1 MLDLDTT
8 AKNELDR
15 HPAAIFAL
23 RTYRAPM
30 PGVAFIDGEYVPIE
44 EARIPILD
52 WGFLRSDATY
62 DVAHVWRGSFFRL
75 PDHVERFLRGVGR
88 LQLQLPFDRSEIER
102 ILAECVRRSGLR
114 DAYVEMICTRGVPAT
129 GSRDPRLASNA
140 FYAFAIPFVWI
151 ADERQRESGLAL
163 HISDRERISPRSV
176 DPRTKNYHW
185 LDLTLGLFDAYKAG
199 AETVVL
205 VDGAGN
211 VVEGPGFNVFVVAG
225 GVLATPA
232 TGVLEGITRRTVI
245 ELAREQ
251 GHEVRETTVHA
262 DAVRRAEEVLITST
276 AGGVMPVTS
285 VDGAPIGDGT
295 MGPVTR
301 SLRDAYWR
309 LHDDPRFATP
319 VAYADAPVGA
329 G

>member
-1 MLDLDTT
+1 V
-8 AKNELDR
+8 A
-15 HPAAIFAL
+15 
-23 RTYRAPM
+23 
-30 PGVAFIDGEYVPIE
+30 GVAFVDGEYVPIE
-44 EARIPILD
+44 QARIPILD
-52 WGFLRSDATY
+52 WGLLRSDATY
-62 DVAHVWRGSFFRL
+62 DVVHVWRGSFFRL
-75 PDHVERFLRGVGR
+75 GDHVERFLRGVGR
-88 LQLQLPFDRSEIER
+88 LRLQVPFDGGEIER
-102 ILAECVRRSGLR
+102 ILAECVWRSGLR
-114 DAYVEMICTRGVPAT
+114 EAYVEMICTRGVPAP
-129 GSRDPRLASNA
+129 GSRDPRLASNS

-151 ADERQRESGLAL
+151 ADERQRETGLAL
-163 HISDRERISPRSV
+163 YISDRERISPRSV

-185 LDLTLGLFDAYKAG
+185 LDLTLGLFDAYEAG
-199 AETVVL
+199 AETVLL

-251 GHEVRETTVHA
+251 DLELRETTVRA
-262 DAVRRAEEVLITST
+262 DAVRRADEVLITST

-285 VDGAPIGDGT
+285 VDGAPVGSGT

>member
-1 MLDLDTT
+1 M
-8 AKNELDR
+8 R
-15 HPAAIFAL
+15 
-23 RTYRAPM
+23 
-30 PGVAFIDGEYVPIE
+30 
-44 EARIPILD
+44 
-52 WGFLRSDATY
+52 
-62 DVAHVWRGSFFRL
+62 
-75 PDHVERFLRGVGR
+75 
-88 LQLQLPFDRSEIER
+88 
-102 ILAECVRRSGLR
+102 RRSGLR
-114 DAYVEMICTRGVPAT
+114 DAYVEMICTRGVPAP

-151 ADERQRESGLAL
+151 ADERQRETGLAL
-163 HISDRERISPRSV
+163 HISERERISPRSV

-185 LDLTLGLFDAYKAG
+185 LDLTLGLFDAYEAG

-211 VVEGPGFNVFVVAG
+211 VVEGPGFNVFVVTDE
-225 GVLATPA
+225 VLATPA

-251 GHEVRETTVHA
+251 GHEVQETTLHA
-262 DAVRRAEEVLITST
+262 DAVRRADEVLITST

-285 VDGAPIGDGT
+285 IDGAPVGDGT

-301 SLRDAYWR
+301 SLRDTYWR

-319 VAYADAPVGA
+319 VAYADAPAAALGERGRSA
-329 G
+329 